1 MKRISIYR
9 AYLKSRRS
17 LLFLL
22 AILLIALFAVYGLYG
37 LPWGPAIY
45 VALIILAAVLVF
57 VVLDFLNYQ
66 KKFLQLRIL
75 KQQAGYHLGELPLPN
90 DLLEQE
96 YQAVLRLLEKRCLDT
111 EENARQSAA
120 EATQYYTLWSH
131 QIKTPIAA
139 IRLLLQEETLDR
151 GTLEQELFKTEQY
164 VEMVLQYQR
173 LGMDSHDL
181 VLQEYSVDALVKQA
195 LKKVSTLFIH
205 KKIGVNIAPINC
217 RTITDEK
224 WMIFVIE
231 QLLTNAVKYTQEG
244 KVSIYLADNLP
255 ETLVIEDTGIGIQPE
270 DLSRVFEWG
279 YTGYNGRLNMRSTG
293 IGLSLCKQVLTLLGH
308 SIAITSTVGKGTK
321 VMLSLSREKF
331 DIE

>member
-1 MKRISIYR
+1 VKRISIYR